1 MFLLPEHQIINLDF
15 WCEIID
21 VLAIII
27 LSSEWFG
34 GSLGGSL
41 GVFSVILDLD
51 IESDRGILVW
61 IFFDCIIRN
70 WFVFLT

>member
-15 WCEIID
+15 WCEIIG

-34 GSLGGSL
+34 ESLGI
-41 GVFSVILDLD
+41 FSVILDLD
-51 IESDRGILVW
+51 IEADRGILVW